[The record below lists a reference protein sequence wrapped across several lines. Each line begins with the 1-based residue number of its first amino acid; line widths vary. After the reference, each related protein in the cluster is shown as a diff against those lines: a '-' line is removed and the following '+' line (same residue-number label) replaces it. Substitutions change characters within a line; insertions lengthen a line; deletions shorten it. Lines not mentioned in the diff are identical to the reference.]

1 MLGCYQCRR
10 VKRGITAM
18 FLCDAC
24 RGLHVALAHAFPAA
38 AGSQSVA
45 EKKSLQICKKV
56 IAVTWHEAR
65 RQSHCNDAG
74 STTRNL
80 AEHFLDE
87 KTYLFLK
94 PRCIRSQH
102 GVRRAIESWLWKRLP

>member
-1 MLGCYQCRR
+1 LGCYQCRW

-74 STTRNL
+74 STTL
-80 AEHFLDE
+80 HTLSEFHDQE
-87 KTYLFLK
+87 
-94 PRCIRSQH
+94 P
-102 GVRRAIESWLWKRLP
+102 RRALPR